1 MRLKLFFSF
10 SCLCF
15 LKQCLVQELV
25 PRQCFRLAKQ
35 IFWLIRGGSML
46 YLLISR
52 KGVAILLTFNGLHFL
67 LRWPVCLQLFHHHQV
82 RSFLLFGIRK
92 MNLPPVLRFG
102 IKVMWK
108 RNSTS
113 PNLYTVR
120 CIVMDGQWL
129 YKSSLFAAGD
139 IFLIF
144 MIC

>member
-1 MRLKLFFSF
+1 
-10 SCLCF
+10 
-15 LKQCLVQELV
+15 
-25 PRQCFRLAKQ
+25 
-35 IFWLIRGGSML
+35 
-46 YLLISR
+46 
-52 KGVAILLTFNGLHFL
+52 
-67 LRWPVCLQLFHHHQV
+67 
-82 RSFLLFGIRK
+82 
-92 MNLPPVLRFG
+92 
-102 IKVMWK
+102 MWK